1 MSSCIGFFLLG
12 LQCLIVEDFNVKYV
26 CVLGMPAMALLERG
40 DENPL
45 GMAPLQ
51 MFWSNRYASQISL
64 ITQCGCSHF
73 WHQNAGGD
81 YC

>member
-1 MSSCIGFFLLG
+1 MSSSIRFFLLG

-26 CVLGMPAMALLERG
+26 CVLGMPAVALLERG

-51 MFWSNRYASQISL
+51 MFWSVRCAPQISL
-64 ITQCGCSHF
+64 ITTVWLLTLLAPKCR
-73 WHQNAGGD
+73 W
-81 YC
+81 